1 MSIQI
6 HPYLLARLVAVQAAF
21 NQPGYKMSLA
31 VPPPSSVSTRKGNNW
46 GAILAEEKKD
56 EGSTGEGEGGGS
68 MKGLRGK
75 QAEYAKAAMRKLG
88 RR

>member
-21 NQPGYKMSLA
+21 NQPGYKMALPVAPHTSKQTA
-31 VPPPSSVSTRKGNNW
+31 RKGNDW
-46 GAILAEEKKD
+46 GAILKKEEEDKD
-56 EGSTGEGEGGGS
+56 GEGGGGS

-75 QAEYAKAAMRKLG
+75 QAEYAKAAMRKLS